1 MLDEREAELTALR
14 QELGSNESRISQ
26 LEKGDLYTERKV
38 GGEGGEEGDGEGS
51 ARDRGGGR
59 EGEGEGE
66 GRRWTRARLS

>member
-26 LEKGDLYTERKV
+26 LEKGDLYSERKV
-38 GGEGGEEGDGEGS
+38 GGEGGE
-51 ARDRGGGR
+51 

-66 GRRWTRARLS
+66 GRRWTRGRLS